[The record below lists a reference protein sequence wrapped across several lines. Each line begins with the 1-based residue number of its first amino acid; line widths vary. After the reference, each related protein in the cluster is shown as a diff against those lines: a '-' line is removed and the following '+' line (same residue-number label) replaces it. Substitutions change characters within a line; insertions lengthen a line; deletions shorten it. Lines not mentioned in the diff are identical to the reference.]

1 MDINKFQRSRLTFA
15 LSAKVSHIVVQSIYQ
30 NLVFSQTIGQIELKF
45 HMKTPYDK
53 IANIY
58 SKHLGHMT
66 QNGRHSHIW

>member
-45 HMKTPYDK
+45 QLKTPYDK